1 MNPEPALTNSKIAG
15 SILKPKKSQMGREQ
29 TFYGY
34 LFLAPSL
41 IGFIIFILIPT
52 IGSSLLSFLKWDLIT
67 IPKFVGIQNYQY
79 MLQDELFWTVLKN
92 TLVYTIGTIPIGM
105 FLSFIIAYLLN
116 QKIKGVNIYRA
127 VYFLPVMASAT
138 AVAVIWKWIFEK
150 DFGLFN
156 YFLSILGITNGPPW
170 LASSKWAMSAVIIM
184 NIWRHVGYDMVIY
197 LAALQGIS
205 KEYYE
210 SAYIDGANT
219 WHILRYI
226 TIPLVSYSTFFI
238 LIMNIIRSMQV
249 FDTIFVMTHGG
260 PGYATQVLVYYI
272 YTNAFQYF
280 KMGSAAACAWVLFL
294 IIFIFTM
301 IQMKAQKKW
310 VHYN

>member
-1 MNPEPALTNSKIAG
+1 MNSEPVLANSKMAV
-15 SILKPKKSQMGREQ
+15 SIPKRKKSRMEREQ
-29 TFYGY
+29 IFYGY
-34 LFLAPSL
+34 LFLIPSL

-52 IGSSLLSFLKWDLIT
+52 IGSSLLSFFKWDLIT
-67 IPKFVGIQNYQY
+67 TPKFAGMQNYKL
-79 MLQDELFWTVLKN
+79 MFQDELFWTVLKN
-92 TLVYTIGTIPIGM
+92 TIVYTVGTIPIGM
-105 FLSFIIAYLLN
+105 LLSFIIAYLLN

-127 VYFLPVMASAT
+127 IYFLPVMASAT
-138 AVAVIWKWIFEK
+138 AIAVIWKWIFEK

-156 YFLSILGITNGPPW
+156 YFLSLFGMTNGPPW
-170 LASSKWAMSAVIIM
+170 LANSKWAMFAVIIM

-205 KEYYE
+205 REYYE

-226 TIPLVSYSTFFI
+226 TLPLVSYSTFFI
-238 LIMNIIRSMQV
+238 LIMNIIHSMQV

-260 PGYATQVLVYYI
+260 PGYSTQVLVYYI

-280 KMGSAAACAWVLFL
+280 KMGYAAAGAWILFL
-294 IIFIFTM
+294 IIFVFTL
-301 IQMKAQKKW
+301 IQMKVQKKW